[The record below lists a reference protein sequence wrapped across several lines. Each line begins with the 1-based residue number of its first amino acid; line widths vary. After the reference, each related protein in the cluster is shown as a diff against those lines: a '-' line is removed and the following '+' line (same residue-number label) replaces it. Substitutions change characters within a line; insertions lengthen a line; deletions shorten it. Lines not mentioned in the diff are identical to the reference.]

1 MSALRCLRKENTL
14 IRRILALPMLMV
26 LFGIFA
32 LALLDYQTLYQ
43 DSARI
48 FYQTYG
54 YVQTGSLNLVTAIY
68 LDYRLLDTLFEAGI
82 LLIAVTGVSWIA
94 QHDNVEHNPLFM
106 LDKFKIPELFVA
118 LARVIY
124 PIVLLFGIYVLFN
137 GHLAPGGGFQGGAIL
152 ATALLILY
160 YIDLKKKTNLQLIF
174 TIEKWLYASLIGL
187 SMLSYFTRG
196 EWFTN
201 FIPLT
206 ADPQIRAIF
215 LIFLNLIIGSKVA
228 LGLTAIF
235 IAFLKEGR

>member
-1 MSALRCLRKENTL
+1 VSTL
-14 IRRILALPMLMV
+14 IRRLVALPLLLGLFLFFAIALM
-26 LFGIFA
+26 
-32 LALLDYQTLYQ
+32 DYQTLYQ

-54 YVQTGSLNLVTAIY
+54 YLQTGSLNLVTAIY
-68 LDYRLLDTLFEAGI
+68 LDYRLLDTIFEAGI
-82 LLIAVTGVSWIA
+82 LLVAVTGVSWIA

-106 LDKFKIPELFVA
+106 LDRFKIPELFVS
-118 LARVIY
+118 LARIIY
-124 PIVLLFGIYVLFN
+124 PIVLLFGIYVVFN

-174 TIEKWLYASLIGL
+174 TIEKWLYIALILIGMT
-187 SMLSYFTRG
+187 SMVTRG
-196 EWFTN
+196 VWFSN
-201 FIPLT
+201 FAPL
-206 ADPQIRAIF
+206 ASDPLVKSIF
-215 LIFLNLIIGSKVA
+215 LITLNLLIGTKVA

>member
-1 MSALRCLRKENTL
+1 M
-14 IRRILALPMLMV
+14 IRRLFALPLLLG
-26 LFGIFA
+26 LFLIFA
-32 LALLDYQTLYQ
+32 IALLDYQTLYQ
-43 DSARI
+43 DSARV

-54 YVQTGSLNLVTAIY
+54 YLQTGSLNLVTAIY

-106 LDKFKIPELFVA
+106 LDRFKIPELFVS
-118 LARVIY
+118 LARIIY
-124 PIVLLFGIYVLFN
+124 PIVLLFGIYVVFN

-160 YIDLKKKTNLQLIF
+160 YIDLKKKTNLQRIF
-174 TIEKWLYASLIGL
+174 TIEKWLYLLLVGI
-187 SMLSYFTRG
+187 SMISFFTRG
-196 EWFTN
+196 VWFTN
-201 FIPLT
+201 FIPVEGDLLLKS
-206 ADPQIRAIF
+206 IF
-215 LIFLNLIIGSKVA
+215 LITLNLIIGAKVA

>member
-1 MSALRCLRKENTL
+1 L
-14 IRRILALPMLMV
+14 IRRIFALPLLLG
-26 LFGIFA
+26 LFLVFA
-32 LALLDYQTLYQ
+32 IALVDYQTIYQ

-54 YVQTGSLNLVTAIY
+54 YLQTGSLNLVTAIY

-106 LDKFKIPELFVA
+106 LDRFKIPELFVS
-118 LARVIY
+118 LARIIY
-124 PIVLLFGIYVLFN
+124 PIVLLFGIYVVFN

-160 YIDLKKKTNLQLIF
+160 YIDLKKKTNLQQIF
-174 TIEKWLYASLIGL
+174 TIEKWLYIALISI
-187 SMLSYFTRG
+187 SMISMFTRG
-196 EWFTN
+196 LWFTN
-201 FIPLT
+201 FVPLD
-206 ADPQIRAIF
+206 AAPIWKSIF
-215 LIFLNLIIGSKVA
+215 LIALNLIIGAKVA

>member
-1 MSALRCLRKENTL
+1 VSTL
-14 IRRILALPMLMV
+14 IRRLVALPLLLGLFLFFAIALM
-26 LFGIFA
+26 
-32 LALLDYQTLYQ
+32 DYQTLYQ

-54 YVQTGSLNLVTAIY
+54 YLQTGSLNLVTAIY
-68 LDYRLLDTLFEAGI
+68 LDYRLLDTIFEAGI
-82 LLIAVTGVSWIA
+82 LLVAVTGVSWIA

-106 LDKFKIPELFVA
+106 LDRFKIPELFVS
-118 LARVIY
+118 LARIIY
-124 PIVLLFGIYVLFN
+124 PIVLLFGIYVVFN

-174 TIEKWLYASLIGL
+174 TIEKWLYIALILIGMT
-187 SMLSYFTRG
+187 SMVTRG
-196 EWFTN
+196 VWFSN
-201 FIPLT
+201 FALLASDPLVKS
-206 ADPQIRAIF
+206 IF
-215 LIFLNLIIGSKVA
+215 LITLNLLIGTKVA